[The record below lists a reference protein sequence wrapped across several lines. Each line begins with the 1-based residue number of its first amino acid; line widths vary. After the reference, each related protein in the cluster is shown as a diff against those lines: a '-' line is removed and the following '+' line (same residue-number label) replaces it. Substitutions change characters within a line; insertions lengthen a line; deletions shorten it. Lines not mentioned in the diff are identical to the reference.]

1 MTTSIYNFDGVVLA
15 GAAAVQG
22 TTVPA
27 LTRRI
32 IRSAVL
38 TNTTGA
44 PISATL
50 YLVPSGGAANAA
62 TTVLSARPIA
72 AGETYGCPQIVN
84 AGLNEGGSVYALG
97 VGLSFR
103 FTATDITNGA

>member
-1 MTTSIYNFDGVVLA
+1 MTTTIYNFDGVVLA
-15 GAAAVQG
+15 GAAAAQG
-22 TTVPA
+22 MAVPA

-32 IRSAVL
+32 IRSATL

-62 TTVLSARPIA
+62 TTVLSGRPIA
-72 AGETYGCPQIVN
+72 AGETYNCPQLVN

-103 FTATDITNGA
+103 FTATDITNGV